1 MVQKAAE
8 KQAEA
13 QKEIE
18 KLPYYLRD
26 EMDTYYKRAKVPF
39 DFPEEHHFLHL

>member
-1 MVQKAAE
+1 MIQKAAE

-26 EMDTYYKRAKVPF
+26 EMNAYYNRNKISY
-39 DFPEEHHFLHL
+39 DFPEEHHFLNL